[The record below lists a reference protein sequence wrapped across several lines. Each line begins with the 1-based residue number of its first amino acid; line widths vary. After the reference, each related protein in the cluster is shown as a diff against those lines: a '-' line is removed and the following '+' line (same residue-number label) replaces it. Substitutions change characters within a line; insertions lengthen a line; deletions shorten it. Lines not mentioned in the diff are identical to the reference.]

1 MDAKPLFSPKS
12 LKEAQNELLEFIHRS
27 PQTFGLER
35 SRWWLAG
42 LREVAAWLKNLTLP
56 AIHKLLQRLNITYK
70 RGRAYV
76 HSPDPFYDL
85 KLAYISSAHS
95 MVKREPQR
103 YLLLYQDELTYY
115 RSPTVARDYARVGS
129 KHPLARS
136 GYKANRKRRIAAC
149 LNPQTGELFAQ
160 QRSRFTVQALL
171 KFYQS
176 LEAAYPDYQRI
187 FIVLDNWP
195 VHFHPTISLAL
206 QKSRIVLLR
215 LPTYAPWTNPIEQVW
230 RKLQHDLLHLHRF
243 EDDWLGLQA
252 AVQLW
257 LDQWHK
263 PSPELLRYVGLTPD

>member
-1 MDAKPLFSPKS
+1 L
-12 LKEAQNELLEFIHRS
+12 IHRS

-35 SRWWLAG
+35 SWWWFAG
-42 LREVAAWLKNLTLP
+42 LREVSPWLTLP
-56 AIHKLLQRLNITYK
+56 AIHKLLHRLNITYK
-70 RGRAYV
+70 RGRDYV

-85 KLAYISSAHS
+85 KLAYIQRAQS
-95 MVKREPQR
+95 MVKAEPQH

-115 RSPTVARDYARVGS
+115 RSPTMAKAYAMVGN
-129 KHPLARS
+129 KHPLAYM
-136 GYKANRKRRIAAC
+136 GYSANRKRGITAC

-160 QRSRFTVQALL
+160 QRSRFTVQTLL

-176 LEAAYPDYQRI
+176 LEVAYPHYQWI

-243 EDDWLGLQA
+243 EDDGLGLQA

-257 LDQWHK
+257 LNQWHK
-263 PSPELLRYVGLTPD
+263 PSPKLLRYVGLTPD